1 VLRKGGI
8 GERRSDGLPA
18 QMLISPKHSEG
29 EGTAVAQSTVAYVDT
44 ALDDAEIGPIHKRV
58 FAIVTAG
65 LFFDVIDF
73 IILGSLVP
81 DMVRSNFATPAQ
93 IGTVGT
99 AQIIGLF
106 IGAIGQ
112 GEFTDRLGRK
122 RIYQASVLLYSLAT
136 IAAALAPNPLWLAF
150 GRLIAGIGLGA
161 ASPTCFSYVAE
172 YSPKRIRGRATAFMQ
187 FIGGACV
194 WPIGTLFALGFR
206 DTIGWRGIWVVIG
219 LGGLVVFALSFAL
232 PESPRWLVTHGH
244 GRRALDLLER
254 MGLGRPP
261 SADEFVTDAGGY
273 IRSDPMGVVFRRYR
287 KRIIAAMI
295 CFFAFF
301 GAALGLGGWL
311 PNILADRGFTIT
323 KSLTF
328 TFGMQLSF
336 PLSSLF
342 MMYSL
347 ERFGRIRT
355 SVTAFVLAVV
365 MSITFFYSRSDMMV
379 LVVGFRMNFFIQLAG
394 NSMQIFTSE
403 VFPTNARAS
412 GFGLAQSGGR
422 VGAAVSFPVIGLL
435 STFGLGYVM
444 TGIAVMMAIAAVAVT
459 QIGTETRGRSLD
471 EIAPPTG

>member
-1 VLRKGGI
+1 MTIAEQRGI
-8 GERRSDGLPA
+8 TLLVWGETVA
-18 QMLISPKHSEG
+18 
-29 EGTAVAQSTVAYVDT
+29 AQSIVAYVDT
-44 ALDDAEIGPIHKRV
+44 VLDDAEIGRIHRRV

-99 AQIIGLF
+99 AQIIELF
-106 IGAIGQ
+106 LGAIGQ
-112 GEFTDRLGRK
+112 GEFTDRFGRK
-122 RIYQASVLLYSLAT
+122 RIYQLSVLLYSLAT

-150 GRLIAGIGLGA
+150 GRMIAGIGLGA
-161 ASPTCFSYVAE
+161 AAPACFSYVAE
-172 YSPKRIRGRATAFMQ
+172 YSPKRIRGRASAFMQ

-194 WPIGTLFALGFR
+194 WPLGTLFALGFR
-206 DTIGWRGIWVVIG
+206 DTMGWRGIWVVIG

-232 PESPRWLVTHGH
+232 PESPRWLVTHGQ

-254 MGLGRPP
+254 MGLAGRA
-261 SADEFVTDAGGY
+261 SGDQFGIDDTAN
-273 IRSDPMGVVFRRYR
+273 IHSDPMGVVFRRYR
-287 KRIIAAMI
+287 KRIMAAMI
-295 CFFAFF
+295 CFFALF

-379 LVVGFRMNFFIQLAG
+379 LVVGFWMNFFIQLAG

-444 TGIAVMMAIAAVAVT
+444 TGIVVMMAIAAVAVT

>member
-1 VLRKGGI
+1 
-8 GERRSDGLPA
+8 
-18 QMLISPKHSEG
+18 M
-29 EGTAVAQSTVAYVDT
+29 AQSTVAYVDT

-73 IILGSLVP
+73 IILGSLLP

-106 IGAIGQ
+106 IGAISQ
-112 GEFTDRLGRK
+112 GELTDRLGRK

-136 IAAALAPNPLWLAF
+136 IAAALAPNPLWLAL

-379 LVVGFRMNFFIQLAG
+379 LVVGFWMNFFIQLAG

>member
-1 VLRKGGI
+1 
-8 GERRSDGLPA
+8 
-18 QMLISPKHSEG
+18 
-29 EGTAVAQSTVAYVDT
+29 VAQSIVAYVDT
-44 ALDDAEIGPIHKRV
+44 VLDDAEIGRVHRRV

-81 DMVRSNFATPAQ
+81 DMIRTHFASPTE

-122 RIYQASVLLYSLAT
+122 RVYQLSVLLYSLAT
-136 IAAALAPNPLWLAF
+136 IAAALAPDPLWLAF
-150 GRLIAGIGLGA
+150 GRRIAGIGLGA

-194 WPIGTLFALGFR
+194 WPLGTLLALGLR
-206 DTIGWRGIWVVIG
+206 DSIGWRGIWIIIG
-219 LGGLVVFALSFAL
+219 LGGLIVFAMSFAL
-232 PESPRWLVTHGH
+232 PESPRWLVTHGQ
-244 GRRALDLLER
+244 GRRALDLLDR
-254 MGLGRPP
+254 MGLGSRGM
-261 SADEFVTDAGGY
+261 ADQFAIDETANIHG
-273 IRSDPMGVVFRRYR
+273 DPMGVVFRRYR

-342 MMYSL
+342 IMYSL

-355 SVTAFVLAVV
+355 SVTAFVLAVI
-365 MSITFFYSRSDMMV
+365 MSITFFYSRSDTMV
-379 LVVGFRMNFFIQLAG
+379 LVVGFWMNFFIQLAG

-422 VGAAVSFPVIGLL
+422 VGAALSFPAIGLL
-435 STFGLGYVM
+435 STYGLGYVM
-444 TGIAVMMAIAAVAVT
+444 TGIAAMMAIAAIAVT

-471 EIAPPTG
+471 EIAPPTR

>member
-1 VLRKGGI
+1 
-8 GERRSDGLPA
+8 
-18 QMLISPKHSEG
+18 
-29 EGTAVAQSTVAYVDT
+29 VAQSIVAFVDA
-44 ALDDAEIGPIHKRV
+44 ALDGAEIGRIHRRV

-65 LFFDVIDF
+65 LFFDVVDF

-112 GEFTDRLGRK
+112 GEFTDRSGRK
-122 RIYQASVLLYSLAT
+122 RIYQLSVLLYSLAT

-194 WPIGTLFALGFR
+194 WPLGTLFALGFR

-232 PESPRWLVTHGH
+232 PESPRWLVTHGQS
-244 GRRALDLLER
+244 RRALDLLER
-254 MGLGRPP
+254 MGLNSRA
-261 SADEFVTDAGGY
+261 SADQLVTDQAAN
-273 IRSDPMGVVFRRYR
+273 IHSDPMGVVFRRYR

-355 SVTAFVLAVV
+355 AVSAFVLAVI
-365 MSITFFYSRSDMMV
+365 MSITFFYSRSDTMV
-379 LVVGFRMNFFIQLAG
+379 LVVGFWMNFFIQLAG

-422 VGAAVSFPVIGLL
+422 VGAALAFPAIGIL
-435 STFGLGYVM
+435 STYGLGYVM
-444 TGIAVMMAIAAVAVT
+444 TGIALMMAIAAVAVR
-459 QIGTETRGRSLD
+459 QIGSETRGRSLD
-471 EIAPPTG
+471 EIAPPTD

>member
-1 VLRKGGI
+1 
-8 GERRSDGLPA
+8 
-18 QMLISPKHSEG
+18 
-29 EGTAVAQSTVAYVDT
+29 VAQSIVAYVD
-44 ALDDAEIGPIHKRV
+44 AVLDDAEIGRIHRRV

-81 DMVRSNFATPAQ
+81 DMVRSNFASPAE

-112 GEFTDRLGRK
+112 GEFTDRFGRK
-122 RIYQASVLLYSLAT
+122 RTYQLSVLLYSFAT

-161 ASPTCFSYVAE
+161 ASPACFSYVAE

-194 WPIGTLFALGFR
+194 WPLGTLFALGFR
-206 DTIGWRGIWVVIG
+206 DTIGWRGVWVVIG
-219 LGGLVVFALSFAL
+219 LGGLVVFLVSFWL
-232 PESPRWLVTHGH
+232 PESPRWLVTHGQ

-254 MGLGRPP
+254 MGLGGRA
-261 SADEFVTDAGGY
+261 SSDQFVTDEVAN

-355 SVTAFVLAVV
+355 AVTAFVLAVI
-365 MSITFFYSRSDMMV
+365 MSITFFYSRSDTMV
-379 LVVGFRMNFFIQLAG
+379 LVVGFWMNFFIQLAG

-422 VGAAVSFPVIGLL
+422 VGAAVSFPVIGIL
-435 STFGLGYVM
+435 STYGLGYVM

-471 EIAPPTG
+471 EIAPPTD

>member
-1 VLRKGGI
+1 
-8 GERRSDGLPA
+8 
-18 QMLISPKHSEG
+18 
-29 EGTAVAQSTVAYVDT
+29 VAQSIVAYVDA
-44 ALDDAEIGPIHKRV
+44 ALDDAEIGRIHRRV

-65 LFFDVIDF
+65 LFFDVVDF

-81 DMVRSNFATPAQ
+81 DMVHSNFATPAE

-99 AQIIGLF
+99 AQIVGLF

-122 RIYQASVLLYSLAT
+122 RIYQLSVLLYSLAT

-150 GRLIAGIGLGA
+150 GRLIAGVGLGA
-161 ASPTCFSYVAE
+161 ASPTCFSYAAE

-194 WPIGTLFALGFR
+194 WPLGTLFALGFR
-206 DTIGWRGIWVVIG
+206 DTIGWRGVWLVIG
-219 LGGLVVFALSFAL
+219 LGGLVVFLLSFAL
-232 PESPRWLVTHGH
+232 PESPRWLVTHGQ
-244 GRRALDLLER
+244 GRHALDLLER
-254 MGLGRPP
+254 MGLGSRA
-261 SADEFVTDAGGY
+261 SADQFVMDEVEN
-273 IRSDPMGVVFRRYR
+273 IHSDPMGVVFRRYR

-355 SVTAFVLAVV
+355 AVTAFVLAMI
-365 MSITFFYSRSDMMV
+365 MSITFFYSRSDTMV
-379 LVVGFRMNFFIQLAG
+379 LVVGFWMNFFIQLAG

-422 VGAAVSFPVIGLL
+422 VGAALAFPAIGIL
-435 STFGLGYVM
+435 STYGLGYVM
-444 TGIAVMMAIAAVAVT
+444 TGIALMMAIAAVAVT
-459 QIGTETRGRSLD
+459 QIGSETRGRSLD
-471 EIAPPTG
+471 EIAPPTD

>member
-1 VLRKGGI
+1 
-8 GERRSDGLPA
+8 
-18 QMLISPKHSEG
+18 M
-29 EGTAVAQSTVAYVDT
+29 AQSIVAYVDT
-44 ALDDAEIGPIHKRV
+44 PLDDAEIGPIHKRV
-58 FAIVTAG
+58 LAIVTAG
-65 LFFDVIDF
+65 LFFDVVDF

-81 DMVRSNFATPAQ
+81 DMVHSHFATPAQ
-93 IGTVGT
+93 IGTIGT

-122 RIYQASVLLYSLAT
+122 RVYQLSVLLYSLAT
-136 IAAALAPNPLWLAF
+136 IAAALAPDPVWLAF
-150 GRLIAGIGLGA
+150 GRLVAGIGLGA

-172 YSPKRIRGRATAFMQ
+172 YSPKRVRGRATAFMQ

-194 WPIGTLFALGFR
+194 WPLGTLFALGFR
-206 DTIGWRGIWVVIG
+206 DSIGWRGIWIVIG
-219 LGGLVVFALSFAL
+219 LGGLVVFALSYAL
-232 PESPRWLVTHGH
+232 PESPRWLVTHGQ
-244 GRRALDLLER
+244 GRRALDLLDR
-254 MGLGRPP
+254 MGLGGRG
-261 SADEFVTDAGGY
+261 SADQFVMDETAN
-273 IRSDPMGVVFRRYR
+273 INSDPMGVVFRRYR

-355 SVTAFVLAVV
+355 SVTAFVFAVI
-365 MSITFFYSRSDMMV
+365 MSIMFFYSRSGTMV
-379 LVVGFRMNFFIQLAG
+379 LVVGFWMNFFIQLAG

-422 VGAAVSFPVIGLL
+422 VGAAVSFPAIGLL

-444 TGIAVMMAIAAVAVT
+444 TGIAVMMAIAAYAVT
-459 QIGTETRGRSLD
+459 KIGEETRGLALD
-471 EIAPPTG
+471 TIAPITE

>member
-1 VLRKGGI
+1 VSPWATIAEQRDITLLI
-8 GERRSDGLPA
+8 WGE
-18 QMLISPKHSEG
+18 
-29 EGTAVAQSTVAYVDT
+29 TVVAQSIVAYVDT
-44 ALDDAEIGPIHKRV
+44 VLDDAEIGRIHRRV

-106 IGAIGQ
+106 LGAIGQ
-112 GEFTDRLGRK
+112 GEFTDRFGRK
-122 RIYQASVLLYSLAT
+122 RIYQLSVLLYSLAT

-150 GRLIAGIGLGA
+150 GRMTAGIGLGA
-161 ASPTCFSYVAE
+161 AAPACFSYVAE

-194 WPIGTLFALGFR
+194 WPLGTLFALGFR
-206 DTIGWRGIWVVIG
+206 DTMGWRGIWVVIG
-219 LGGLVVFALSFAL
+219 LGGLLVFALSFAL
-232 PESPRWLVTHGH
+232 PESPRWLVTHGQ

-254 MGLGRPP
+254 MGLGGRA
-261 SADEFVTDAGGY
+261 SGDQFVKNEADNVQ
-273 IRSDPMGVVFRRYR
+273 SDPMSVVFRRYR

-328 TFGMQLSF
+328 TFGMQISF

-347 ERFGRIRT
+347 ERLGRIKT
-355 SVTAFVLAVV
+355 AVTAFILAVI
-365 MSITFFYSRSDMMV
+365 MSITFFYSRSDTMV
-379 LVVGFRMNFFIQLAG
+379 LVVGFWMNFFIQLAG

-422 VGAAVSFPVIGLL
+422 VGAALSFPVIGVL
-435 STFGLGYVM
+435 STYGLGYVM
-444 TGIAVMMAIAAVAVT
+444 TGIAMMMAIAAVAVT
-459 QIGTETRGRSLD
+459 QIGSETRGRSLD
-471 EIAPPTG
+471 EIAPPTD

>member
-1 VLRKGGI
+1 
-8 GERRSDGLPA
+8 
-18 QMLISPKHSEG
+18 
-29 EGTAVAQSTVAYVDT
+29 VAQSTVAYVDT

-81 DMVRSNFATPAQ
+81 DLVRSNFATPAQ

-106 IGAIGQ
+106 IGAISQ

-379 LVVGFRMNFFIQLAG
+379 LVVGFWMNFFIQLAG

>member
-1 VLRKGGI
+1 
-8 GERRSDGLPA
+8 
-18 QMLISPKHSEG
+18 
-29 EGTAVAQSTVAYVDT
+29 VAQSIVAYVDT
-44 ALDDAEIGPIHKRV
+44 ALDDAEIGRTHKRV

-81 DMVRSNFATPAQ
+81 DMVRSNFATTAQ

-122 RIYQASVLLYSLAT
+122 RVYQLSVLLYSFAT
-136 IAAALAPNPLWLAF
+136 IAAALAPNPLWLAV

-194 WPIGTLFALGFR
+194 WPLGALFALGFR
-206 DTIGWRGIWVVIG
+206 DTIGWRGIWIVIG

-232 PESPRWLVTHGH
+232 PESPRWLVTHGQ
-244 GRRALDLLER
+244 GRRALDLLDR
-254 MGLGRPP
+254 MGLGARG
-261 SADEFVTDAGGY
+261 SADQFFMDETAN
-273 IRSDPMGVVFRRYR
+273 IASDPMGVVFHRYR
-287 KRIIAAMI
+287 TRIIAAMI

-355 SVTAFVLAVV
+355 SVTAFVLAVI
-365 MSITFFYSRSDMMV
+365 MSVTFFYSRSDTMV
-379 LVVGFRMNFFIQLAG
+379 LVVGFWMNFFIQLAG
-394 NSMQIFTSE
+394 NSMQIFISE

-422 VGAAVSFPVIGLL
+422 VGAALSFPAIGLL
-435 STFGLGYVM
+435 STYGLGYVM
-444 TGIAVMMAIAAVAVT
+444 TGIAVMMAIAAIAVT

-471 EIAPPTG
+471 EIAPPTS

>member
-1 VLRKGGI
+1 VTIAEQRGI
-8 GERRSDGLPA
+8 TLLVWGETVA
-18 QMLISPKHSEG
+18 
-29 EGTAVAQSTVAYVDT
+29 AQSIVAYVDT
-44 ALDDAEIGPIHKRV
+44 VLDDAEIGRIHRRV

-99 AQIIGLF
+99 AQIIELF
-106 IGAIGQ
+106 LGAIGQ
-112 GEFTDRLGRK
+112 GEFTDRFGRK
-122 RIYQASVLLYSLAT
+122 RIYQLSVLLYSLAT

-150 GRLIAGIGLGA
+150 ARMIAGIGLGA
-161 ASPTCFSYVAE
+161 AAPACFSYVAE
-172 YSPKRIRGRATAFMQ
+172 YSPKRIRGRASAFMQ

-194 WPIGTLFALGFR
+194 WPLGTLFALGFR
-206 DTIGWRGIWVVIG
+206 DTMGWRGIWVVIG

-232 PESPRWLVTHGH
+232 PESPRWLVTHGQ

-254 MGLGRPP
+254 MGLAGRA
-261 SADEFVTDAGGY
+261 SGDQFGIDDTAN
-273 IRSDPMGVVFRRYR
+273 IHSDPMGVVFRRYR
-287 KRIIAAMI
+287 KRIMAAMI
-295 CFFAFF
+295 CFFALF

-328 TFGMQLSF
+328 TFAMQLSF

-365 MSITFFYSRSDMMV
+365 MSITFFYSRSDTMV
-379 LVVGFRMNFFIQLAG
+379 LVVGFWMNLFIQLAG

-422 VGAAVSFPVIGLL
+422 VGAALSFPVIGVL
-435 STFGLGYVM
+435 STYGLGYVM
-444 TGIAVMMAIAAVAVT
+444 TGIAMMMAIAAVAVT
-459 QIGTETRGRSLD
+459 QIGSETRGRSLD
-471 EIAPPTG
+471 EIAPPTD

>member
-1 VLRKGGI
+1 
-8 GERRSDGLPA
+8 
-18 QMLISPKHSEG
+18 M
-29 EGTAVAQSTVAYVDT
+29 AQSTVAYVDT

-206 DTIGWRGIWVVIG
+206 DAIGWRGIWMVIG

-379 LVVGFRMNFFIQLAG
+379 LVVGFWMNFFIQLAG

>member
-1 VLRKGGI
+1 
-8 GERRSDGLPA
+8 
-18 QMLISPKHSEG
+18 
-29 EGTAVAQSTVAYVDT
+29 VAQSIVAYVDE
-44 ALDDAEIGPIHKRV
+44 ALDDAQIGRIHRLV

-93 IGTVGT
+93 IGTIGT

-112 GEFTDRLGRK
+112 GEFTDRWGRK
-122 RIYQASVLLYSLAT
+122 RVYQLSVLLYSLAT
-136 IAAALAPNPLWLAF
+136 IAAALAPDPLWLAF

-194 WPIGTLFALGFR
+194 WPLGTLFALSFR
-206 DTIGWRGIWVVIG
+206 DTIGWRGIWIVIG
-219 LGGLVVFALSFAL
+219 LGGLIVFALSFAL
-232 PESPRWLVTHGH
+232 PESPRWLVTHGQ
-244 GRRALDLLER
+244 GRRALDLLDR
-254 MGLGRPP
+254 MGLGGRAP
-261 SADEFVTDAGGY
+261 ADQFFMDETTN

-287 KRIIAAMI
+287 PRIIAAMI

-355 SVTAFVLAVV
+355 SVTAFVLAVI
-365 MSITFFYSRSDMMV
+365 MSITFFYSRSDTMV
-379 LVVGFRMNFFIQLAG
+379 LVVGFWMNFFIQLAG

-422 VGAAVSFPVIGLL
+422 VGAALSFPAIGLL
-435 STFGLGYVM
+435 STYGLGYVM

>member
-1 VLRKGGI
+1 MTIAEQRGI
-8 GERRSDGLPA
+8 TLLVWGETVA
-18 QMLISPKHSEG
+18 
-29 EGTAVAQSTVAYVDT
+29 AQSIVAYVDT
-44 ALDDAEIGPIHKRV
+44 VLDDAEIGRIHRRV

-106 IGAIGQ
+106 LGAIGQ
-112 GEFTDRLGRK
+112 GEFTDRFGRK
-122 RIYQASVLLYSLAT
+122 RIYQLSVLLYSLAT

-150 GRLIAGIGLGA
+150 GRMIAGIGLGA
-161 ASPTCFSYVAE
+161 AAPACFSYVAE
-172 YSPKRIRGRATAFMQ
+172 YSPKRIRGRASAFMQ

-194 WPIGTLFALGFR
+194 WPLGTLFALGFR
-206 DTIGWRGIWVVIG
+206 DTMGWRGIWVVIG

-232 PESPRWLVTHGH
+232 PESPRWLVTHGQ

-254 MGLGRPP
+254 MGLAGRA
-261 SADEFVTDAGGY
+261 SGDQFGIDDTAN

-287 KRIIAAMI
+287 KRIMAAMI
-295 CFFAFF
+295 CFFALF

-328 TFGMQLSF
+328 TFAMQLSF

-365 MSITFFYSRSDMMV
+365 MSITFFYSRSDTMV
-379 LVVGFRMNFFIQLAG
+379 LVVGFWMNFFIQLAG

-422 VGAAVSFPVIGLL
+422 VGAALSFPVIGVL
-435 STFGLGYVM
+435 STYGLGYVM
-444 TGIAVMMAIAAVAVT
+444 TGIAMMMAIAAVAVT
-459 QIGTETRGRSLD
+459 QIGSETRGRSLD
-471 EIAPPTG
+471 EIAPPTD

>member
-1 VLRKGGI
+1 MAPLDRRCGG
-8 GERRSDGLPA
+8 
-18 QMLISPKHSEG
+18 
-29 EGTAVAQSTVAYVDT
+29 GTAVAQSIVAYVDA
-44 ALDDAEIGPIHKRV
+44 ALDDAEIGRIHRRV

-65 LFFDVIDF
+65 LFFDVVDF

-81 DMVRSNFATPAQ
+81 DMVRSNFATPAE

-99 AQIIGLF
+99 AQIVGLF
-106 IGAIGQ
+106 VGAIGQ

-122 RIYQASVLLYSLAT
+122 RIYQLSVLLYSLAT

-150 GRLIAGIGLGA
+150 GRLIAGVGLGA

-194 WPIGTLFALGFR
+194 WPLGTLFALGFR
-206 DTIGWRGIWVVIG
+206 DTIGWRGVWVVIG
-219 LGGLVVFALSFAL
+219 LGGLVVFLLSFAL
-232 PESPRWLVTHGH
+232 PESPRWLVTYGQ
-244 GRRALDLLER
+244 GRRALDLLDR
-254 MGLGRPP
+254 MGLGRRG
-261 SADEFVTDAGGY
+261 SGDQFVMDEVAN
-273 IRSDPMGVVFRRYR
+273 IHSDPMGVVFRRYR

-355 SVTAFVLAVV
+355 AVSAFVLAVI
-365 MSITFFYSRSDMMV
+365 MSIAFFYSRSDTMV
-379 LVVGFRMNFFIQLAG
+379 LVVGFWMNFFIQLAG

-435 STFGLGYVM
+435 SAYGLGYVM
-444 TGIAVMMAIAAVAVT
+444 SGIAVMMAIAAVAVT

>member
-1 VLRKGGI
+1 
-8 GERRSDGLPA
+8 
-18 QMLISPKHSEG
+18 
-29 EGTAVAQSTVAYVDT
+29 VAQSIVAYVDA
-44 ALDDAEIGPIHKRV
+44 ALDGAEIGRIHRRV

-106 IGAIGQ
+106 VGAIGQ

-122 RIYQASVLLYSLAT
+122 RIYQLSVLLYSLAT

-161 ASPTCFSYVAE
+161 ASPACFSYVAE

-194 WPIGTLFALGFR
+194 WPLGTLFALGFR
-206 DTIGWRGIWVVIG
+206 DTIGWRGVWVVIG
-219 LGGLVVFALSFAL
+219 LGGLVVFLLSFAL
-232 PESPRWLVTHGH
+232 PESPRWLVTHGQ
-244 GRRALDLLER
+244 GRRALDLLDR
-254 MGLGRPP
+254 MGLGSRG
-261 SADEFVTDAGGY
+261 SGERFVMDEIAN
-273 IRSDPMGVVFRRYR
+273 IHSDPMGVVFRRYR

-365 MSITFFYSRSDMMV
+365 MSIAFFYSRSDMMV
-379 LVVGFRMNFFIQLAG
+379 LVVGFLMNFFIQLAG

-412 GFGLAQSGGR
+412 GFGLAQGAGR
-422 VGAAVSFPVIGLL
+422 LGTAFIIPAILWIQTGWGIEAVFVCVAIVL
-435 STFGLGYVM
+435 V
-444 TGIAVMMAIAAVAVT
+444 IAAGTVNL
-459 QIGTETRGRSLD
+459 IGPESRGVPLD
-471 EIAPPTG
+471 VLAPPEG

>member
-1 VLRKGGI
+1 
-8 GERRSDGLPA
+8 
-18 QMLISPKHSEG
+18 
-29 EGTAVAQSTVAYVDT
+29 VAQSIVAYVDNV
-44 ALDDAEIGPIHKRV
+44 LDDAEIGRIHRRV

-112 GEFTDRLGRK
+112 GEFTDRFGRK
-122 RIYQASVLLYSLAT
+122 AIYQLAVLLYSLAT
-136 IAAALAPNPLWLAF
+136 ITAAVAPTPLWLAF
-150 GRLIAGIGLGA
+150 GRMIAGIGLGA
-161 ASPTCFSYVAE
+161 AAPACFSYVAE

-194 WPIGTLFALGFR
+194 WPLGTLFALGFR
-206 DTIGWRGIWVVIG
+206 DSIGWRGVWVVIG
-219 LGGLVVFALSFAL
+219 LGGLVVFLVSFWL
-232 PESPRWLVTHGH
+232 PESPRWLVTHGQ
-244 GRRALDLLER
+244 GRRALDLLDR
-254 MGLGRPP
+254 MGLGSRA
-261 SADEFVTDAGGY
+261 SGNQFVMDEVAN

-365 MSITFFYSRSDMMV
+365 MSITFFYSRSDTMV
-379 LVVGFRMNFFIQLAG
+379 LVVGFWMNFFIQLAG

-435 STFGLGYVM
+435 STYGLGYVM

>member
-1 VLRKGGI
+1 
-8 GERRSDGLPA
+8 
-18 QMLISPKHSEG
+18 M
-29 EGTAVAQSTVAYVDT
+29 AQSTVAYVDT

-73 IILGSLVP
+73 IILGSLLP

-136 IAAALAPNPLWLAF
+136 IAAALAPNPLWLAL

-379 LVVGFRMNFFIQLAG
+379 LVVGFWMNFFIQLAG